1 MTVRSANPVITEK
14 LPIPPL
20 CLTGRVPPTDK
31 VVDMSH
37 IEVAS
42 NMNVWP
48 LFHNGVAAGLRI
60 SPNAMD
66 IDSQWIIYN
75 KPKVCRINLDVAFLT
90 S

>member
-1 MTVRSANPVITEK
+1 MTLRTAMPVITEK

-37 IEVAS
+37 IEVAP
-42 NMNVWP
+42 NMNQWP

-60 SPNAMD
+60 SPNAPE
-66 IDSQWIIYN
+66 IDSMWIIYN
-75 KPKVCRINLDVAFLT
+75 KPKVNLLA
-90 S
+90 